1 MTVTVD
7 ICCVANSNA
16 GDQREKKEER
26 EREEAKATEKEIY
39 SMIALDAS
47 SNKMAGNVDQSN

>member
-16 GDQREKKEER
+16 GDQRE
-26 EREEAKATEKEIY
+26 REEEEATEKEIY